1 MAGSAEAWAS
11 ASLVDLP
18 CGSSTFAARDA
29 RDRFLPSSHSGA
41 STRAS
46 LALDEVAP
54 RRQASFSSPTCCP
67 ACLGPSYRAAPRF
80 TTRERAETDGT
91 GLVRGVFLPRAACST
106 ESLAPLSIRSDQAAS
121 LLDATCSSTNPRP
134 LLRNPREGLPL
145 PRPKAPSIEA
155 SFLSTPDRDPTPR
168 PRSNLSITPRA
179 SWKRA
184 VVLPPRSRFPEV
196 PSVAPRGPLFGR
208 SERHRPRH
216 PCTPVPLLAVLA
228 LPRCQTQL
236 FDFCNTSNDTRSRF
250 RSNAPSSPARWP
262 FLFFGHHTLQTTRL
276 GESLQRATRL
286 DPDASHCLEAAPSE
300 EEDPGP
306 YPVSR

>member
-18 CGSSTFAARDA
+18 CDSSTFAARDA

-121 LLDATCSSTNPRP
+121 LVDMRLV
-134 LLRNPREGLPL
+134 
-145 PRPKAPSIEA
+145 
-155 SFLSTPDRDPTPR
+155 R
-168 PRSNLSITPRA
+168 PRILDRFSGIPVKVSRFHDPRRLP
-179 SWKRA
+179 SKRA
-184 VVLPPRSRFPEV
+184 FSRPRTEIRRRAREATLRSPLERAG
-196 PSVAPRGPLFGR
+196 SAPWFCRHDHVSPCPFGR
-208 SERHRPRH
+208 
-216 PCTPVPLLAVLA
+216 A
-228 LPRCQTQL
+228 
-236 FDFCNTSNDTRSRF
+236 
-250 RSNAPSSPARWP
+250 ARAACWA
-262 FLFFGHHTLQTTRL
+262 
-276 GESLQRATRL
+276 ERAT
-286 DPDASHCLEAAPSE
+286 ST
-300 EEDPGP
+300 
-306 YPVSR
+306 